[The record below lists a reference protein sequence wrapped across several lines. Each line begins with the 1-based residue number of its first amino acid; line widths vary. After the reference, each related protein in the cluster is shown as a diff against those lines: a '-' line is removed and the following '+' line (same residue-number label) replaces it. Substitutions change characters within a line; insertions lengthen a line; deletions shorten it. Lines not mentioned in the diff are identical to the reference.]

1 MSEFIKN
8 INKIRKDIFDN
19 FQDIIYFK
27 EPLYSLTAFIEL
39 YIFLTISKFINDR
52 IIILII
58 CNIIIFYDIIEKKY
72 PKFLFKSRMY
82 IKEIIEGILGIII
95 ALIPKYEEVRNEK

>member
-8 INKIRKDIFDN
+8 VNKIRKEIFYN

-39 YIFLTISKFINDR
+39 YILLNISKFVNDK

-58 CNIIIFYDIIEKKY
+58 CNIIIFYDIIEKKH

-82 IKEIIEGILGIII
+82 IKEIIEGIVGIFI
-95 ALIPKYEEVRNEK
+95 ALIPKYEEVRNIK

>member
-52 IIILII
+52 IR
-58 CNIIIFYDIIEKKY
+58 K
-72 PKFLFKSRMY
+72 
-82 IKEIIEGILGIII
+82 
-95 ALIPKYEEVRNEK
+95 

>member
-82 IKEIIEGILGIII
+82 IKEIIEGILGVII
-95 ALIPKYEEVRNEK
+95 ALIPKYEEDRNDK

>member
-39 YIFLTISKFINDR
+39 YIFLTVSKFINDK

-82 IKEIIEGILGIII
+82 IKEIIEGILGVII